1 MSCGP
6 KRQDE
11 WTELC
16 EVRLLLHDCT
26 SAESILCLCS
36 RSVLHDEEL
45 LQAGMKG
52 KVIHS
57 KEDSVTEKKVS
68 FEEET
73 NGGEEVGEVL
83 EEAGG
88 KNISIGKPNKKGGG
102 GLNTRTVRA
111 DQIYSEPVEEFDLAY
126 KEDLIRMKELRLPLG
141 FLNVSPFDVEE
152 NDGQVHVSSNN
163 NLKS

>member
-1 MSCGP
+1 MNSGN
-6 KRQDE
+6 KHKDE

-52 KVIHS
+52 KVIPS
-57 KEDSVTEKKVS
+57 NEDPVTEKKVS
-68 FEEET
+68 FDEET
-73 NGGEEVGEVL
+73 MGHEEGAVGDVL

-88 KNISIGKPNKKGGG
+88 KNISIGRPHKKG
-102 GLNTRTVRA
+102 
-111 DQIYSEPVEEFDLAY
+111 
-126 KEDLIRMKELRLPLG
+126 
-141 FLNVSPFDVEE
+141 
-152 NDGQVHVSSNN
+152 
-163 NLKS
+163 